1 MRCAS
6 GIWPPSKPRR
16 KPSLRAFC
24 PFCPR
29 PDVLPRPEPVPR
41 PIRSG
46 RRCAPFEGLRS
57 CSCTLFASLV
67 LLVRTGAPDL
77 VLAALGPDVGGAF
90 DGHEEVDRF
99 EHSADRWV
107 VGELAGL
114 VHAAEAK
121 RLDRRLDL
129 GLGSDGALH
138 QSGFDGALPLC
149 CGFLVGR
156 GHFASTG
163 VASAPL

>member
-6 GIWPPSKPRR
+6 GIWPPSKPTR

-29 PDVLPRPEPVPR
+29 PEVVPRPEPVPR

-77 VLAALGPDVGGAF
+77 VLAALGPDVRRAL
-90 DGHEEVDRF
+90 DGHEEVDRL
-99 EHSADRWV
+99 EHSADRRV

-114 VHAAEAK
+114 VHAPEAE

-129 GLGSDGALH
+129 RLGSDGALH
-138 QSGFDGALPLC
+138 QGCSDGALPVG
-149 CGFLVGR
+149 CGFL
-156 GHFASTG
+156 
-163 VASAPL
+163 